1 MHVDSKN
8 RWYGKYPDL
17 SALLE
22 KLRDLEKRKRDK
34 LILDIKDMI
43 MNHDECLFDK
53 LVFSYESG
61 IQ

>member
-8 RWYGKYPDL
+8 RWYDKYPDL
-17 SALLE
+17 RALLE

-53 LVFSYESG
+53 LVFSYQSG